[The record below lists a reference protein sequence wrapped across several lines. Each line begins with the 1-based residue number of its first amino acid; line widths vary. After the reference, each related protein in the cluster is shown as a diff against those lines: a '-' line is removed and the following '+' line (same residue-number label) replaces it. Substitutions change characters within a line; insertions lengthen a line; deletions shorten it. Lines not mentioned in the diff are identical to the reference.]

1 MTVTGVPF
9 SPYSDRRFHL
19 TGSGSFSPFFFD
31 WGGYYDNG
39 LIDAAEWKAN
49 RFKLI

>member
-1 MTVTGVPF
+1 MIIACIGV
-9 SPYSDRRFHL
+9 SHI

-31 WGGYYDNG
+31 WGGYYDEG